1 MRATEFEFRH
11 RFWFIFLLF
20 WAAFSA
26 YWIDHR
32 GTATA
37 LVHAFGYGAGSA
49 AIRGVFAFAALLIG
63 LAALVRTWASA
74 YLQSER
80 VHDANLR
87 TEGVVADGPY
97 RHLRNPLYF
106 GNLLLA
112 LGMGL
117 LMSRLGF
124 VIIVLGHVIFL
135 LRLIGREESGLLA
148 SQGERYRAYYDA
160 VPRLLPSL
168 RPRVP
173 SGGLEPH
180 WPQAFGGELFFW
192 ILFAG
197 IAYFAITLESRTIP
211 AVALGGMVLYFLML
225 AVLRRQRARLTS
237 PAAPGS
243 GPR

>member
-32 GTATA
+32 GAGVA
-37 LVHAFGYGAGSA
+37 LVRLFVSGDGLPAIHGIFG
-49 AIRGVFAFAALLIG
+49 FAALLAGI
-63 LAALVRTWASA
+63 AALVRTWASA

-112 LGMGL
+112 VGMGL
-117 LMSRLGF
+117 LASRLGF
-124 VIIVLGHVIFL
+124 VILGW
-135 LRLIGREESGLLA
+135 SGLF
-148 SQGERYRAYYDA
+148 
-160 VPRLLPSL
+160 
-168 RPRVP
+168 
-173 SGGLEPH
+173 SGGIAAQIITRYSNLTDVV
-180 WPQAFGGELFFW
+180 WNGQSKV
-192 ILFAG
+192 ILNNR
-197 IAYFAITLESRTIP
+197 IVP
-211 AVALGGMVLYFLML
+211 
-225 AVLRRQRARLTS
+225 
-237 PAAPGS
+237 
-243 GPR
+243 